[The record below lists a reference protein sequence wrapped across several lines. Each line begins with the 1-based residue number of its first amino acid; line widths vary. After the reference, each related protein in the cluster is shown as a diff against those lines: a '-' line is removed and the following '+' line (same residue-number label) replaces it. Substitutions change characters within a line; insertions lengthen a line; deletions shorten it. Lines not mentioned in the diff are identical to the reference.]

1 MIYILILISVIILSS
16 AYYFYRP
23 KKKKNKNIFNAEYYR
38 GLNYLL
44 NDEEDKAFKIFT
56 ALMDV
61 DSSTIETHLA
71 LGGLYRKRGEFDKA
85 ILIHQNLLSRPTL
98 EIELKNQALYELA
111 KDFYFAGL
119 YDRSEKI
126 FKNLA
131 ENKNYKNSALEH
143 LIKIYEV
150 SKDWERAI
158 DLIKSITNKNVNNF
172 STDAL
177 LAQYYCEIASIYISE
192 NQLDKAIAIT
202 KKALKINPSC
212 IRANLQLAE
221 CYSSNDIGISAQYYY
236 SIINQNSKFANFVV
250 HKIINLAKKTNNTSM
265 VLKTITSISNIKE
278 LDFIP
283 DIYLFLYYEEEKN
296 LAKQYVERFK
306 DNNSINNFVINHTL
320 ASSDEKQLT
329 SPFNALISSY
339 KNIFS
344 SNLFFVCNNCGYKS
358 NELNWSCPSC
368 NNWES
373 MTPKSA
379 LDLLKEGG
387 ANDSK

>member
-23 KKKKNKNIFNAEYYR
+23 KKKANKNIFNAEYYR

-131 ENKNYKNSALEH
+131 ENKNYKNSSLEH

-158 DLIKSITNKNVNNF
+158 DLIKSMTNKNVNGFNA
-172 STDAL
+172 DAL

-202 KKALKINPSC
+202 KKSLKTNPFC
-212 IRANLQLAE
+212 VRANLQLAE
-221 CYSSNDIGISAQYYY
+221 CYSSNDIGTSAQYYY
-236 SIINQNSKFANFVV
+236 LIINQNSKFANFVV

-265 VLKTITSISNIKE
+265 VLKTIASVSNIKE

-283 DIYLFLYYEEEKN
+283 DIYFFLYYEEEKN
-296 LAKQYVERFK
+296 LAKQYIERFK

-339 KNIFS
+339 KNIFAR
-344 SNLFFVCNNCGYKS
+344 NLFFVCNNCGYKS

-368 NNWES
+368 NSWES

-387 ANDSK
+387 ASDSE

>member
-16 AYYFYRP
+16 AYYFYRL
-23 KKKKNKNIFNAEYYR
+23 KKKENKNIFNTEYYR

-131 ENKNYKNSALEH
+131 ENKNYKNSSLEH

-158 DLIKSITNKNVNNF
+158 DLIKSMTNKNVNGFNA
-172 STDAL
+172 DAL

-202 KKALKINPSC
+202 KKSLKTNPFC
-212 IRANLQLAE
+212 VRANLQLAE
-221 CYSSNDIGISAQYYY
+221 CYSSNDIGTSAQYYY

-265 VLKTITSISNIKE
+265 VLKTIASVSNIKE

-283 DIYLFLYYEEEKN
+283 DIYFFLYYEEEKN
-296 LAKQYVERFK
+296 LAKQYIERFK

-339 KNIFS
+339 KNIFAR
-344 SNLFFVCNNCGYKS
+344 NLFLFAIIVVINLMS
-358 NELNWSCPSC
+358 
-368 NNWES
+368 
-373 MTPKSA
+373 
-379 LDLLKEGG
+379 
-387 ANDSK
+387 

>member
-23 KKKKNKNIFNAEYYR
+23 KKKANKNIFNAEYYR

-131 ENKNYKNSALEH
+131 ENKNYKNSSLEH

-158 DLIKSITNKNVNNF
+158 DLIKSMTNKNVNGFNA
-172 STDAL
+172 DAL

-202 KKALKINPSC
+202 KKSLKTNPFC
-212 IRANLQLAE
+212 VRANLQLAE
-221 CYSSNDIGISAQYYY
+221 CYSSNDIGTSAQYYY

-265 VLKTITSISNIKE
+265 VLKTIASVSNIKE

-283 DIYLFLYYEEEKN
+283 DIYFFLYYEEEKN
-296 LAKQYVERFK
+296 LAKQYIERFK

-339 KNIFS
+339 KNIFAR
-344 SNLFFVCNNCGYKS
+344 NLFFVCNNCGYKS

-368 NNWES
+368 NSWES

-387 ANDSK
+387 ASDSE